1 MADTKPRG
9 GRSGL
14 TYCSWWEIS
23 TKWRADK
30 AATCIASS
38 ACPQRRRHQFA
49 KLITGPDRAVPIV
62 PDQKRMSGIGLEEV
76 ITYGLGKVWA
86 HISRWR
92 SLENCVKKDPGLVER
107 VDGNQ

>member
-76 ITYGLGKVWA
+76 ITYLWFGQGLGA
-86 HISRWR
+86 HFSMAVLGKLCKERPRISGTCRW
-92 SLENCVKKDPGLVER
+92 
-107 VDGNQ
+107 